1 MNHGKSYWASQH
13 QEHKLTSI
21 CEKSTQNCVECFEPR
36 HLLFNNKFE
45 YRTEKEALAAITACL
60 SRTSIFWVQIN
71 ESFPVSLGLGWQSCN
86 LTNGGFGPHLSES
99 KMDYY
104 QPPTDHPNALEMER
118 LQEQMD
124 ALVKQRQHLETLEY
138 TEAVEIQHAAVE
150 EQISFLRGL
159 AKEIQHG

>member
-1 MNHGKSYWASQH
+1 MATTTTVIYPAVGF
-13 QEHKLTSI
+13 
-21 CEKSTQNCVECFEPR
+21 CGSTNCVRVFDKSVEEVR
-36 HLLFNNKFE
+36 ALG
-45 YRTEKEALAAITACL
+45 RTARERFDLAIE
-60 SRTSIFWVQIN
+60 VK
-71 ESFPVSLGLGWQSCN
+71 SLGVFVGLPRSSLRRCSCGVFGSFLVQSCSISKS
-86 LTNGGFGPHLSES
+86 NGGFGPHLSES

-118 LQEQMD
+118 LQEQID

-138 TEAVEIQHAAVE
+138 TEAVEIQHAAIE